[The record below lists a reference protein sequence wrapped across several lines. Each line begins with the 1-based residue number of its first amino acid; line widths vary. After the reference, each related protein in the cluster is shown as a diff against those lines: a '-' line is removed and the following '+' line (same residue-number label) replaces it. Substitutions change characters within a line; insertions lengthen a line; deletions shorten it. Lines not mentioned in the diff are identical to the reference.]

1 MAGEYKTVPLQL
13 PSLSKNEVSAL
24 EASRRPHN
32 YYITLVAYLLDYI
45 IFQRRLADLIR
56 TAILNNEFMQH
67 LDSAQVDAIVE
78 CMVEVK
84 CYKDDLIIKEGDEG
98 VRVYVLSGTYL
109 LQYNAFS

>member
-1 MAGEYKTVPLQL
+1 M
-13 PSLSKNEVSAL
+13 
-24 EASRRPHN
+24 
-32 YYITLVAYLLDYI
+32 TLLANFTGQYHFPMY
-45 IFQRRLADLIR
+45 RLADLIR

-98 VRVYVLSGTYL
+98 VRVYVLSGVYL
-109 LQYNAFS
+109 LRCNAFL